1 MSAIV
6 VMPAHTVMAVK
17 IEVDIIS
24 LLNRIFG
31 IDYRSESGMSRD
43 RSRDGSERN
52 EKTSQPSF
60 VQPRTKPSRNDG
72 TLKKSPR
79 LLAFRRG
86 EEIWQN
92 SYIRMIEFYIKGE
105 SGFKKPHSTS
115 LGNFLFLQWLKR
127 LAAIATAQRVT
138 PT

>member
-60 VQPRTKPSRNDG
+60 VQPRTKPSGNDG
-72 TLKKSPR
+72 TLKKAPAYLR
-79 LLAFRRG
+79 FGGGRKYGRTLIL
-86 EEIWQN
+86 E
-92 SYIRMIEFYIKGE
+92 
-105 SGFKKPHSTS
+105 
-115 LGNFLFLQWLKR
+115 
-127 LAAIATAQRVT
+127 
-138 PT
+138 